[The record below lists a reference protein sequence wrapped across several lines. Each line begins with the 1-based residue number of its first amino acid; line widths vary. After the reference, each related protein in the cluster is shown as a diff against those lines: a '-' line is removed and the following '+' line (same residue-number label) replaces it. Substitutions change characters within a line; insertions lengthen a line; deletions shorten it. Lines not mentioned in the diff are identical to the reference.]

1 RAARR
6 PAPTAADGAPLMTR
20 WLWLLVGALVVL
32 GAAYF
37 AFLNPD
43 GVELHLTPGRTTS
56 LPLAAALLGA
66 FAAGGV
72 LVGSFAGVRAGA
84 RGWRRWRPAR
94 PAGRRG
100 PLAGATVRLHALVGA
115 RVFGR

>member
-1 RAARR
+1 
-6 PAPTAADGAPLMTR
+6 MTR

-43 GVELHLTPGRTTS
+43 GVELHLTPGRTMS

-72 LVGSFAGVRAGA
+72 LLGSFAGAAAGG
-84 RGWRRWRPAR
+84 RGWPGWRPAR
-94 PAGRRG
+94 PAPRGGRRAAAVARAQRLG
-100 PLAGATVRLHALVGA
+100 GAGACAHARRGA
-115 RVFGR
+115 LRR

>member
-1 RAARR
+1 
-6 PAPTAADGAPLMTR
+6 
-20 WLWLLVGALVVL
+20 VVL

-43 GVELHLTPGRTTS
+43 GVELHLTPRRTMS

-84 RGWRRWRPAR
+84 RGWRRWRTAR
-94 PAGRRG
+94 RARREGRR
-100 PLAGATVRLHALVGA
+100 AAAVARAQHLVGA
-115 RVFGR
+115 GGDMEALRGVPRGERGAVASG